1 MMQIDLD
8 AFEERAAIMQYDG
21 GMSRYQAETEAARA
35 QGKTRW
41 EVLEYAKRIGNPASG
56 GDHGQADARNG
67 SDAMSAMQ
75 PHKTKQE

>member
-1 MMQIDLD
+1 MIDLD

-41 EVLEYAKRIGNPASG
+41 EVLDYAKRIGNPANG
-56 GDHGQADARNG
+56 GDSGQADARNG
-67 SDAMSAMQ
+67 EDNLPGVQSRAA
-75 PHKTKQE
+75 KQE

>member
-1 MMQIDLD
+1 MIDLD

-41 EVLEYAKRIGNPASG
+41 EVLDYAKRIGNPASG
-56 GDHGQADARNG
+56 GDRGEADAR
-67 SDAMSAMQ
+67 DSADNLPGVQ
-75 PHKTKQE
+75 SRAAKQK

>member
-1 MMQIDLD
+1 MIDLD

-41 EVLEYAKRIGNPASG
+41 EVLDYAKRIGNPANG
-56 GDHGQADARNG
+56 GDSGKANARD
-67 SDAMSAMQ
+67 SEDDLSRMQ
-75 PHKTKQE
+75 SRAAKQE